1 MYLNT
6 RSSSQS
12 SDDGCAGDATRALA
26 LLEKSMATAD
36 SYPTNIAYSR
46 NYDYQLKE
54 YARQLYDDRAKL
66 FGNQNLVD
74 FLEFREGTGGTGKF
88 NNSLQNYLEKPSHSL

>member
-12 SDDGCAGDATRALA
+12 NGDGGAGDATHALG
-26 LLEKSMATAD
+26 LLAQSMATAD

-66 FGNQNLVD
+66 FGNSNLVD
-74 FLEFREGTGGTGKF
+74 ILEFREGTGGTGKF
-88 NNSLQNYLEKPSHSL
+88 DNSLQDYLKQLSHSL